1 MVFLKTPEE
10 VEKIYRASQIVATTL
25 EILGEHVKPGVS
37 TKDLD
42 RIAEEEIRKAGATP
56 AFKGYRGFPATLCV
70 SVNEEIV
77 HGIPSQRKLKE
88 GDIVGLDLGA
98 IWQGFY
104 GDAARTFLVG
114 GVSESAVRLVDVTRQ
129 SLALAIEQCRP
140 GNRIGDIGHAV
151 QSFAERHGFSVVR
164 DFVGHGIGRSL
175 HEEPQVPN
183 YGNRGQG
190 PRLKPGLVIAIEPM
204 VCAGNAEVEVLSD
217 DWTAVTRDRSLS
229 AHFEHS
235 VAITEDGPWVLSEL
249 V

>member
-10 VEKIYRASQIVATTL
+10 VEKIYRASQIVAKTL
-25 EILGEHVKPGVS
+25 EVLGEHVKPGIS

-104 GDAARTFLVG
+104 GDAARTFMVG
-114 GVSESAVRLVDVTRQ
+114 GVTESAVRLVDVTRQ
-129 SLALAIEQCRP
+129 SLSLAIEQCKP

-190 PRLKPGLVIAIEPM
+190 PRLKAGLVIAIEPM
-204 VCAGNAEVEVLSD
+204 VCAGKADVEVLAD

-235 VAITEDGPWVLSEL
+235 VAITDDGPWVLSEL